1 MENPGVDENIAQG
14 PVGSDL
20 DGYES
25 SSSEED
31 VFASKKGKKGRGA
44 AKTERG
50 IARNIL
56 QYIAAIYCS
65 VAMQYCNDC
74 AVSIATIVHVP
85 LNRNT
90 ESKKRLANGA
100 RAAQE

>member
-1 MENPGVDENIAQG
+1 MRTETCDP
-14 PVGSDL
+14 SL
-20 DGYES
+20 DVSREVLCKSRKIYF
-25 SSSEED
+25 SELSHRSET
-31 VFASKKGKKGRGA
+31 S
-44 AKTERG
+44 ERG